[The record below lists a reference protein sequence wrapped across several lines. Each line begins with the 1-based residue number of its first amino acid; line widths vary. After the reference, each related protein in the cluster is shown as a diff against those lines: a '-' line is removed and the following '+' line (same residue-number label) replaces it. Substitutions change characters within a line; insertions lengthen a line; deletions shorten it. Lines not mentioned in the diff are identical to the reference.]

1 MERVSI
7 SIETPMGSP
16 RFYNFSL
23 WEPRLN
29 IENIAARIA
38 ESIVQESKDMAVAG
52 VTIQFLD

>member
-1 MERVSI
+1 
-7 SIETPMGSP
+7 MGSP

-23 WEPRLN
+23 WEPGLN